1 MDRNRAAPRA
11 RTRPR
16 SNRAITIN
24 VSPRTLWT
32 IAGITLLLLALIL
45 VLVKGL
51 DVLLLLYIAIVI
63 AEGIRPI
70 VDWLD
75 ARHVPRP
82 LAVLAI
88 YLVALAVVVGVGWLL
103 LQPLIDQ
110 IVGLV
115 NDFPHYA
122 AQARQVIAEIES
134 NIGQSPLLQQAINA
148 AQGTLGNTVGGV
160 ISAIIR
166 LPFTLSQLLVDAV
179 VILVITFFWLT
190 GIERLR
196 PFFVSLFPLRSQ
208 SHVQGIL
215 SEIGEK
221 TGGYLRGVAID
232 AVVVGI
238 LSGLADWLIGAP
250 YPLILGAVA
259 ALTELIPYFGP
270 WLSGILAALL
280 TALSGQVITALI
292 VVVAYIVI
300 QQVEGHVLI
309 PYVMMRVVEVN
320 PLTVVIA
327 TLLGFA
333 LLGVIGAVLAVP
345 TASIIHVLVVRLT
358 APMIRKHTQRAE
370 ESADAGEDEDVSE
383 DEMTHTAQQ
392 ADHRE

>member
-1 MDRNRAAPRA
+1 
-11 RTRPR
+11 
-16 SNRAITIN
+16 
-24 VSPRTLWT
+24 
-32 IAGITLLLLALIL
+32 
-45 VLVKGL
+45 
-51 DVLLLLYIAIVI
+51 
-63 AEGIRPI
+63 
-70 VDWLD
+70 
-75 ARHVPRP
+75 
-82 LAVLAI
+82 
-88 YLVALAVVVGVGWLL
+88 
-103 LQPLIDQ
+103 
-110 IVGLV
+110 
-115 NDFPHYA
+115 
-122 AQARQVIAEIES
+122 
-134 NIGQSPLLQQAINA
+134 
-148 AQGTLGNTVGGV
+148 
-160 ISAIIR
+160 
-166 LPFTLSQLLVDAV
+166 
-179 VILVITFFWLT
+179 
-190 GIERLR
+190 
-196 PFFVSLFPLRSQ
+196 
-208 SHVQGIL
+208 
-215 SEIGEK
+215 
-221 TGGYLRGVAID
+221 
-232 AVVVGI
+232 
-238 LSGLADWLIGAP
+238 
-250 YPLILGAVA
+250 
-259 ALTELIPYFGP
+259 LIPYFGP